1 MEKQEKIQ
9 LGLME
14 APPPK
19 IKISNLMRVLGAEAV
34 QDPTKVEAL
43 VREQMRLRKEQHEEH
58 NASRKLSKEERRAK
72 TIAYVQLQFLMPEA
86 RLLGS

>member
-1 MEKQEKIQ
+1 MRTQRRKAAEQEKQEKIQ

-19 IKISNLMRVLGAEAV
+19 VKISNLMRVLGAEAV

-43 VREQMRLRKEQHEEH
+43 VREQMRLRKMEHEQRNSERQLTKEQ
-58 NASRKLSKEERRAK
+58 RREKLIKW
-72 TIAYVQLQFLMPEA
+72 EA
-86 RLLGS
+86 GV